1 MAGVK
6 SEDYNSQFNSVAA
19 ARAAAAEDCQENQA
33 ELIMS
38 RGGEHK
44 KPIIVN
50 SMALMQTGVPV
61 DNSTPSS
68 SI

>member
-1 MAGVK
+1 MNGVK
-6 SEDYNSQFNSVAA
+6 SEDYNSQFNSIAA
-19 ARAAAAEDCQENQA
+19 ARAAAAEDCHENQA

-50 SMALMQTGVPV
+50 SMALM
-61 DNSTPSS
+61 
-68 SI
+68 